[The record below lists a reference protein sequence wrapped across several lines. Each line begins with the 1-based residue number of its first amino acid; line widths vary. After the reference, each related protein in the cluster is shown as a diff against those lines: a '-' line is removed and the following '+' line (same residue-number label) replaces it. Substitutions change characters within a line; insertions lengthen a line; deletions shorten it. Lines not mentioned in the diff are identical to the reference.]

1 MTMQDSTNRQ
11 PLPSAAVK
19 PGAPKKSQKRKVMIG
34 SLIAVVL
41 AASAAGYFFFGQTKA
56 EGDWKKNTVKVKRGK
71 ADITV
76 VATGIIRPEREV
88 KISPKTTGLL
98 KELLV
103 RQGER
108 VKTGQL
114 LARMDDSNL
123 VGQAES
129 AKGAYLAALDNYEKM
144 KAGNRPQEVA
154 ASFYQEQKARQ
165 GVNNAERNISR
176 LKAQMEAIR
185 ATLAR
190 DEQFAVTQAFLAN
203 NGAISDQDRINAQTQ
218 ARVSRS
224 NLLAAESELA
234 QAQMAK
240 SQSETDLSTI
250 QQQNNMMKS
259 GFRKEDVAAAQHNAS
274 QAKGS
279 LTQIESLMRD
289 TRILAPFDGIITQ
302 KYADAGAIV
311 TPTTSSSTTSATS
324 SSIVALAGRLEMV
337 AQVSE
342 ANITKIKVGQDVEIT
357 ATAMPDKVFH
367 GRVTQIAPAA
377 IVTTNVTTFEVHA
390 ALLES
395 AEEELLA
402 GMNVSANFKVGHE
415 ENALTVPAVC
425 VVSRKGQAGVFVPDA
440 KGEPQFKE
448 IKTGATLGRTVIVLS
463 GLKEGDVVLK
473 GLNKA
478 QLGAEG
484 YGGGPGAGRGGR
496 GAGGIGG
503 GGGGASTRGFGR

>member
-1 MTMQDSTNRQ
+1 MTVEERTLKS
-11 PLPSAAVK
+11 PAVK
-19 PGAPKKSQKRKVMIG
+19 KNARRKVFILVAV
-34 SLIAVVL
+34 LIVAAL
-41 AASAAGYFFFGQTKA
+41 ATAAYFYFNQTSSST
-56 EGDWKKNTVKVKRGK
+56 DWKKNTVKVKVGE
-71 ADITV
+71 ADMKV
-76 VATGIIRPEREV
+76 LATGIIRPEREV

-103 RQGER
+103 RQGDK
-108 VKTGQL
+108 VKAGQL

-123 VGQAES
+123 LGQAES
-129 AKGAYLAALDNYEKM
+129 ARGAYLASMDNYSKM

-165 GVNNAERNISR
+165 GVNNAERNINR
-176 LKAQMEAIR
+176 LKAQMDAIR

-203 NGAISDQDRINAQTQ
+203 NGAISDQDRINAETQ

-224 NLLAAESELA
+224 NLMAAESELS
-234 QAQMAK
+234 QAHMAK
-240 SQSETDLSTI
+240 SQSETDLQTI
-250 QQQNNMMKS
+250 MQQNNMMKS
-259 GFRKEDVAAAQHNAS
+259 GFRKEDVSAALHNAS
-274 QAKGS
+274 QTKGS
-279 LTQIESLMRD
+279 LTQIESLLRD

-357 ATAMPDKVFH
+357 ATAIPDKVFH

-390 ALLES
+390 ELLAGAQE
-395 AEEELLA
+395 ALLA
-402 GMNVSANFKVGHE
+402 GMNVSATFLVGHE
-415 ENALTVPAVC
+415 DHALTIPAVC

-440 KGEPQFKE
+440 KGEPVFKAV
-448 IKTGATLGRTVIVLS
+448 KTGASLGREVVITS
-463 GLKEGDVVLK
+463 GLKEGDLVLK
-473 GLNKA
+473 GLTKA

-484 YGGGPGAGRGGR
+484 YGVTMPGAGGGGR
-496 GAGGIGG
+496 GGAGG
-503 GGGGASTRGFGR
+503 GGGGRGGAGGMTRGFGR

>member
-1 MTMQDSTNRQ
+1 MTIQDSTSSL
-11 PLPSAAVK
+11 PLVSNSMKAGGPEKQKPKVLIWAA
-19 PGAPKKSQKRKVMIG
+19 
-34 SLIAVVL
+34 IAL
-41 AASAAGYFFFGQTKA
+41 AIVAAGAYYFFFGQSKVDS
-56 EGDWKKNTVKVKRGK
+56 DWKKNTVQVKRTE

-108 VKTGQL
+108 VKRGQL

-165 GVNNAERNISR
+165 GVNNSERNISR
-176 LKAQMEAIR
+176 LKAQMEATR

-190 DEQFAVTQAFLAN
+190 DEQFALTQAFLAN

-250 QQQNNMMKS
+250 KQQNNMMKS
-259 GFRKEDVAAAQHNAS
+259 GFRREDIAAAQHNAA

-342 ANITKIKVGQDVEIT
+342 ANITKIKVGQAVEIT
-357 ATAMPDKVFH
+357 ATASPDKVFH

-377 IVTTNVTTFEVHA
+377 IVTTNVTTFEVHS
-390 ALLES
+390 ALLEH
-395 AEEELLA
+395 AEDELLA
-402 GMNVSANFKVGHE
+402 GMNVSATFKVGHE
-415 ENALTVPAVC
+415 DNALTVPAVC

-448 IKTGATLGRTVIVLS
+448 IKTGASLGRTVIVLS
-463 GLKEGDVVLK
+463 GLKEGDLVMK

-484 YGGGPGAGRGGR
+484 YGGAGGRGGR
-496 GAGGIGG
+496 GTGGAPGG
-503 GGGGASTRGFGR
+503 GGSGVSTRGFGR

>member
-1 MTMQDSTNRQ
+1 MTMQDSKSSL
-11 PLPSAAVK
+11 PLVSK
-19 PGAPKKSQKRKVMIG
+19 PMKAGGAKFSQKGKVWIG
-34 SLIAVVL
+34 ATVALVL
-41 AASAAGYFFFGQTKA
+41 AATAGGYFFFGQNKVDS
-56 EGDWKKNTVKVKRGK
+56 DWKKNTVQVKRGP
-71 ADITV
+71 ADIKV

-165 GVNNAERNISR
+165 GVNNSERNISR

-190 DEQFAVTQAFLAN
+190 DEQFALTQAFLAN

-259 GFRKEDVAAAQHNAS
+259 GFRREDIAAAQHSAS
-274 QAKGS
+274 QAKGN

-342 ANITKIKVGQDVEIT
+342 ANITKIKVGQEVEIT
-357 ATAMPDKVFH
+357 ATASPDKVFH

-390 ALLES
+390 ALLEH

-402 GMNVSANFKVGHE
+402 GMNVSASFNVGHE
-415 ENALTVPAVC
+415 DNALTVPAVC

-448 IKTGATLGRTVIVLS
+448 IKTGASLGRTVIVLS
-463 GLKEGDVVLK
+463 GLKEGELVLK
-473 GLNKA
+473 GLNKN

-484 YGGGPGAGRGGR
+484 YGAGGQARGGR
-496 GAGGIGG
+496 GGAGAAGGGV
-503 GGGGASTRGFGR
+503 STRGFGR

>member
-1 MTMQDSTNRQ
+1 MTMQDSKSSL
-11 PLPSAAVK
+11 PLVSK
-19 PGAPKKSQKRKVMIG
+19 PMKAGGAKFSQKGKVWIG
-34 SLIAVVL
+34 ATVALAL
-41 AASAAGYFFFGQTKA
+41 AATAGGYFFFGQNKVDA
-56 EGDWKKNTVKVKRGK
+56 DWKKNTVQVKRGP
-71 ADITV
+71 ADIKV

-108 VKTGQL
+108 VKAGQL

-165 GVNNAERNISR
+165 GVNNSERNISR

-190 DEQFAVTQAFLAN
+190 DEQFALTQAFLAN

-259 GFRKEDVAAAQHNAS
+259 GFRREDIAAAQHSAS
-274 QAKGS
+274 QAKGN

-337 AQVSE
+337 AQASE
-342 ANITKIKVGQDVEIT
+342 ANITKIKVGQEVEIT
-357 ATAMPDKVFH
+357 ATASPDKVFH

-390 ALLES
+390 ALLEH

-402 GMNVSANFKVGHE
+402 GMNVSASFNVGHE
-415 ENALTVPAVC
+415 DNALTVPAVC

-448 IKTGATLGRTVIVLS
+448 IKTGASLGRTVIVLS
-463 GLKEGDVVLK
+463 GLKEGDLVLK
-473 GLNKA
+473 GLNKN

-484 YGGGPGAGRGGR
+484 YGAGGQARGGR
-496 GAGGIGG
+496 GGAGAAGGGV
-503 GGGGASTRGFGR
+503 STRGFGR